1 MDEAYQKYYYNTVSG
16 KGYPVK
22 ISTCEK
28 ELASSFT
35 CASSLASEQTFNIKL
50 PSIKNSVYDMYFI
63 IRRREDV
70 DAATITS
77 PATSTS
83 VNRNP
88 MKLIVPSSWQLLDSS
103 KEITKRFY
111 GVGGNSDANSNQ
123 NQNDMYK
130 HNLEAYVTF
139 LYNFIYFVGITE
151 RLDST
156 CQLSTS
162 VLTLC
167 NSLKLQLLMMM
178 VRCLF

>member
-1 MDEAYQKYYYNTVSG
+1 
-16 KGYPVK
+16 
-22 ISTCEK
+22 
-28 ELASSFT
+28 
-35 CASSLASEQTFNIKL
+35 
-50 PSIKNSVYDMYFI
+50 MYFI